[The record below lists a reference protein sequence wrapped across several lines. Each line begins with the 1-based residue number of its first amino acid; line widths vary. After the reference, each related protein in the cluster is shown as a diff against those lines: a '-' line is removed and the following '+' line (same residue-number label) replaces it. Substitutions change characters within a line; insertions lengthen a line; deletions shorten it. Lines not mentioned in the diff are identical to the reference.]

1 MRAEYSLPTVLYR
14 EEHMK
19 FRSSCLRVFALRIG
33 RRFVEENFDQISASL
48 AFTTL
53 LSLVPL
59 VAVMLGIV
67 SALPVVFLGMMNQL
81 DQFLIRGLLPERSA
95 TMIVEYVLQFS
106 QNAADVT
113 LLGLSILVITVYLLL
128 LTIERAFNHVWS
140 VSENRLWWRRLRLY
154 AAVLALWP
162 LVVTCVVVA
171 ISYAVTISLGLVDQQ
186 AWLRDL
192 LLKATGLFVAA
203 LFFAGLYFAVPN
215 ARVTP
220 RDAGWAGL
228 FAAGGFLL
236 MQKAFGFYLAN
247 FPSYTLVYGAFATVP
262 IFLVWLY
269 LSWAIVLLG
278 ALVAA
283 TLPEFRRCAA
293 PA

>member
-1 MRAEYSLPTVLYR
+1 MNCRL
-14 EEHMK
+14 
-19 FRSSCLRVFALRIG
+19 SCLHVFAARIG
-33 RRFVEENFDQISASL
+33 RRFVEEKFAQISASL

-59 VAVMLGIV
+59 VAVVFGIV
-67 SALPVVFLGMMNQL
+67 SALPFFPGMMEQF
-81 DQFLIRGLLPERSA
+81 DQFLIRSLLPERSGGL
-95 TMIVEYVLQFS
+95 IIEHVLRFS
-106 QNAADVT
+106 QNAANVT
-113 LLGLSILVITVYLLL
+113 VVGLSVLLVTVYFLL
-128 LTIERAFNHVWS
+128 LTIERAFNDVWS
-140 VSENRLWWRRLRLY
+140 VSESRGWWRRLRLY

-162 LVVTCVVVA
+162 LAVTCVVVA
-171 ISYAVTISLGLVDQQ
+171 ISYAVTISLGLVDPQ

-215 ARVTP
+215 APVAP
-220 RDAGWAGL
+220 RDALWAGL

-236 MQKAFGFYLAN
+236 MQKAFGFYLAH

-278 ALVAA
+278 ALVAS
-283 TLPEFRRCAA
+283 TLPEFRRCAGR
-293 PA
+293 P

>member
-1 MRAEYSLPTVLYR
+1 MI
-14 EEHMK
+14 
-19 FRSSCLRVFALRIG
+19 FRLSCLRVFIARIG

-59 VAVMLGIV
+59 VAVVLGIV
-67 SALPVVFLGMMNQL
+67 SALPFFPGMMDQF

-95 TMIVEYVLQFS
+95 GLIIDYVLHFS
-106 QNAADVT
+106 QNATDVT
-113 LLGLSILVITVYLLL
+113 LLGLSALVVTVYLLL

-140 VSENRLWWRRLRLY
+140 VTEKRGWWRRLRLY

-162 LVVTCVVVA
+162 LAVACVVVA
-171 ISYAVTISLGLVDQQ
+171 ISYAVTISLGLVDEQ

-192 LLKATGLFVAA
+192 TLKATGLFVAA

-215 ARVTP
+215 TRVAP
-220 RDAGWAGL
+220 RDALWAGL

-236 MQKAFGFYLAN
+236 MQKAFGFYLAH

-269 LSWAIVLLG
+269 LSWAVVLLG
-278 ALVAA
+278 ALVAS
-283 TLPEFRRCAA
+283 TLPEFRRCAEQA
-293 PA
+293 RVHSA